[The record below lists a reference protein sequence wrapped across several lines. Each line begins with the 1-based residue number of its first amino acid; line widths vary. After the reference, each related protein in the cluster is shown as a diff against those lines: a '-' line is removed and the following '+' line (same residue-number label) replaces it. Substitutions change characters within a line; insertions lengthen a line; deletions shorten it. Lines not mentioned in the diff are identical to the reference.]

1 MRSSILLVVLVAAS
15 FAGVADAARGGGG
28 KGRGGGRGRH
38 SMGSRMPIMI
48 HRNPASA
55 NYYNNKD
62 VSFVPKQFYFY
73 FYQTIFF
80 RELR

>member
-1 MRSSILLVVLVAAS
+1 MVKWVLLVALVVVV
-15 FAGVADAARGGGG
+15 AGVADAARGGGRG
-28 KGRGGGRGRH
+28 KGGGRGRH

-62 VSFVPKQFYFY
+62 VS
-73 FYQTIFF
+73 IA
-80 RELR
+80 RSLRSRPL